1 MDIKIYKLLSI
12 SLMYRSIYIQNNI
25 VHAFD
30 QNNIFIKNKNGRF
43 IARLRKSEKP
53 ETHQNCPI
61 TSKYHLS
68 LSILYYIS
76 DDVKRDTT
84 LVISLQ
90 RWMREEISTTNI
102 LLTDIIYSI
111 KASHLLHTLNT

>member
-1 MDIKIYKLLSI
+1 
-12 SLMYRSIYIQNNI
+12 MYRSIYIQNNI

-30 QNNIFIKNKNGRF
+30 QNNIFIENKNRRF

-76 DDVKRDTT
+76 DDVKRHHPRNLAATMDARGNFHHQYPPYRYY
-84 LVISLQ
+84 LF
-90 RWMREEISTTNI
+90 
-102 LLTDIIYSI
+102 Y
-111 KASHLLHTLNT
+111 